1 VLVVLLL
8 VRCHSVT
15 YVTGTV
21 TVIIKELVFFLWLHI
36 MSVIIVL
43 CLLVFIVSGY
53 GLELVILLFVYRIL
67 SVMLCLYLNLVG
79 YRCVSVCVF
88 VVLSVLC
95 HFIRSLVTVFL

>member
-8 VRCHSVT
+8 VRCHCVT

-67 SVMLCLYLNLVG
+67 SVLIVLCLHKI
-79 YRCVSVCVF
+79 F
-88 VVLSVLC
+88 VLC
-95 HFIRSLVTVFL
+95 CHWLQFRLREAPPKKVP